1 MYCRKK
7 CNELMDGLGFK
18 ESYRGTDYF
27 RTGVAM
33 VCAKR
38 NISMTKELYPALARA
53 ADTSPAAVER
63 SMRFALEAAT
73 ESPMWDHNWRSL
85 GGWDHPTNNEVLRRL
100 AREMDE

>member
-1 MYCRKK
+1 MYSRKK

-33 VCAKR
+33 VCAQR

-53 ADTSPAAVER
+53 TDTTPAAVER
-63 SMRFALEAAT
+63 CMRSALEAAT
-73 ESPMWDHNWRSL
+73 ESPMWDYNWRRM
-85 GGWDHPTNNEVLRRL
+85 GGWDCPTNSEVLRRL

>member
-38 NISMTKELYPALARA
+38 NISMT
-53 ADTSPAAVER
+53 
-63 SMRFALEAAT
+63 
-73 ESPMWDHNWRSL
+73 
-85 GGWDHPTNNEVLRRL
+85 
-100 AREMDE
+100 